1 MIFYPKMYLE
11 NILEIKYEMLEAN
24 GIKGIILDM
33 DNTLIDFHV
42 NILNG
47 VKQWAE
53 DLKEK
58 GIKLI
63 IVSNSNKIEKLEKT
77 SRELKIDYIKFGMK
91 PLKKG
96 LKKAQKILQLKPENI
111 AVAGDQ
117 LFTDIWG
124 ANRCKMFSILV
135 KPLDEKDILLTII
148 KRPLENHIIKR
159 YLKKINNKE
168 KKNVHK

>member
-77 SRELKIDYIKFGMK
+77 SI
-91 PLKKG
+91 
-96 LKKAQKILQLKPENI
+96 
-111 AVAGDQ
+111 
-117 LFTDIWG
+117 
-124 ANRCKMFSILV
+124 
-135 KPLDEKDILLTII
+135 
-148 KRPLENHIIKR
+148 
-159 YLKKINNKE
+159 
-168 KKNVHK
+168 